1 MEDSDVIDLDS
12 DRRQSPYSDRAR
24 RSSRQPHER
33 APGTLWAP
41 SSSEHYETNA
51 DIPWRSRYLP
61 YWHHSAK
68 GSDSIHATS
77 AGQDYTGA
85 CETVCGTVSE
95 AILAAHAAW

>member
-1 MEDSDVIDLDS
+1 MSSISIPTDA
-12 DRRQSPYSDRAR
+12 RAR
-24 RSSRQPHER
+24 TRIELGDRPGNLMSEPR
-33 APGTLWAP
+33 AP
-41 SSSEHYETNA
+41 SEHPRPASTTRRMRTSLDGA
-51 DIPWRSRYLP
+51 GTSP

-95 AILAAHAAW
+95 AILAAHAA